1 METMRVEESAIWC
14 AGVARTSQTNAID
27 SLTSGRLNGG
37 RHNSNKGNFDMKF
50 GLAPTTVLIA
60 ALSATTVSAETLRLL
75 TWGGYAPDDV
85 IALFEAETGHTV
97 EVTTSNNEEMI
108 AKLRATNGGGFDLAQ
123 PSQDRIA
130 SAQEEFGIYKP
141 IDMARVDAAQF
152 IPSMLAA
159 TATNT
164 TFEGEVFGL
173 PHVWGTS
180 GLVVNTAEAGQV
192 TDYTDLCDD
201 SVAGSVSYRLKR
213 PTLIGFAY
221 SMGLDPFAAYA
232 DPEAYQGILDQV
244 EEMLIACKPN
254 VKTYWDGGDEIKNL
268 LRSGEVVAA
277 MAWDT
282 GGWQL
287 NEDNADITFVAPESG
302 ALGWIDTFVLPARG
316 RADDAAYDWINFVM
330 RPDIAAMI
338 TNTAGNFTAAAGGDA
353 GVTAD
358 LQARYQASFDQ
369 AAIDNIKWYPPV
381 PAGLEAMEGATLD
394 RINAAN

>member
-1 METMRVEESAIWC
+1 
-14 AGVARTSQTNAID
+14 
-27 SLTSGRLNGG
+27 
-37 RHNSNKGNFDMKF
+37 MK
-50 GLAPTTVLIA
+50 TTVLSSLLVA
-60 ALSATTVSAETLRLL
+60 TALSGQMANADTLRLL
-75 TWGGYAPDDV
+75 TWGGYAPEEV
-85 IALFEAETGHTV
+85 IALFEAETEHTV

-141 IDMARVDAAQF
+141 IDMSRVNAGQF
-152 IPSMLAA
+152 IPSMLSA
-159 TATNT
+159 TADNT
-164 TFEGEVFGL
+164 TYEGEVYGL

-180 GLVVNTAEAGQV
+180 GLVVNTAMAGQV
-192 TDYTDLCDD
+192 QDYTDLCDA
-201 SVAGSVSYRLKR
+201 SVAGRVSYRLKR

-232 DPEAYQGILDQV
+232 DPAAYEDILGQV
-244 EEMLIACKPN
+244 EAELISCKPN
-254 VKTYWDGGDEIKNL
+254 VKTYWSGGDEIKNL
-268 LRSGEVVAA
+268 LRSGEVVAS

-287 NEDNADITFVAPESG
+287 NADNPDITFVAPEAG

-338 TNTAGNFTAAAGGDA
+338 TNTAGNFTAAVDGDA
-353 GVTAD
+353 GVSAD
-358 LQARYQASFDQ
+358 LKARYQGSFDQ

-381 PAGLEAMEGATLD
+381 PAGLEALEGATLD
-394 RINAAN
+394 RVNAAN